1 MRDQFILLF
10 FVYFCVSVTFGAEL
24 PERSETKNISYYAET
39 NSEYQK
45 TQCVLD
51 ISTLKDG
58 QKLPVLVWFHGGGL
72 TEGSKE
78 IPKHLQNTNIVLVGV
93 GYRLAPK
100 AKFPE
105 FLEDV
110 AAALAWTF
118 ANIEHYGG
126 NPKQIYVGGCSAGAY
141 LAAMIGL
148 DSRWLKPYHIEPSQL
163 AGLVLL
169 TGQMTT
175 HFHVRKM
182 LNYPQPEYFP
192 IIDENAPLHY
202 ISKDAPPI
210 LLVLGDRE
218 RDWPVRVQENEFMA
232 ASLRAMKHPHVEFYE
247 IKGYDHGGIA
257 VALEAF
263 QRIAK
268 FISEVKPSILK
279 IEK

>member
-1 MRDQFILLF
+1 MKNQFIFLF
-10 FVYFCVSVTFGAEL
+10 FGYFCISTMSIGAEL
-24 PERSETKNISYYAET
+24 PLRTETKNVPYYTET
-39 NSEYQK
+39 TNEYQK

-51 ISTLKDG
+51 ISAPKSA
-58 QKLPVLVWFHGGGL
+58 QHLPVLVWFHGGGL
-72 TEGSKE
+72 TAGSKE
-78 IPKHLQNTNIVLVGV
+78 IPKHLLNTNIVLVGV
-93 GYRLAPK
+93 GYRLAPQ
-100 AKFPE
+100 AAFPE
-105 FLEDV
+105 FLEDA
-110 AAALAWTF
+110 AAALAWAF

-141 LAAMIGL
+141 LSAMIGL
-148 DSRWLKPYHIEPSQL
+148 DSRWLKPYKIKPSQL

-202 ISKDAPPI
+202 LSKDAPPI

-218 RDWPVRVQENEFMA
+218 RDMPVRVQENEFMA

-247 IKGYDHGGIA
+247 IKGYDHGGIGNA
-257 VALEAF
+257 PEAF
-263 QRIAK
+263 QHITK
-268 FISEVKPSILK
+268 FISGVKP
-279 IEK
+279 

>member
-1 MRDQFILLF
+1 MKNQFILLF
-10 FVYFCVSVTFGAEL
+10 FVYFCVSMTISAEL
-24 PERSETKNISYYAET
+24 SERTKIKNVSYYAET
-39 NSEYQK
+39 TNEYQK

-51 ISTLKDG
+51 ISVPKNGKNL
-58 QKLPVLVWFHGGGL
+58 QVLVWFHGGGL

-78 IPKHLQNTNIVLVGV
+78 IPEHLQNTNTVLVGV

-105 FLEDV
+105 FLEDA

-126 NPKQIYVGGCSAGAY
+126 NPKQIYVGGRSAGAY

-148 DSRWLKPYHIEPSQL
+148 DSRWLKPYHIETSRIT
-163 AGLVLL
+163 GLVLL
-169 TGQMTT
+169 SGQMTT

-202 ISKDAPPI
+202 ISKDSPPMLFI
-210 LLVLGDRE
+210 LGDRE
-218 RDWPVRVQENEFMA
+218 RDLPVRVQENEFMA

-247 IKGYDHGGIA
+247 IKGYDHNGICFN
-257 VALEAF
+257 VPEAF

-268 FISEVKPSILK
+268 FISEVKP
-279 IEK
+279 

>member
-1 MRDQFILLF
+1 MKNQFLLLF
-10 FVYFCVSVTFGAEL
+10 LIYFCISMTAVGAEL
-24 PERSETKNISYYAET
+24 PERTETPNIPYYKET
-39 NSEYQK
+39 TSEYQK

-51 ISTLKDG
+51 ISVPKEG
-58 QKLPVLVWFHGGGL
+58 QNLPVLVWFHGGGL
-72 TEGSKE
+72 TAGSKE
-78 IPKHLQNTNIVLVGV
+78 IPKHLKHTKIILAGA

-105 FLEDV
+105 FLEDA

-141 LAAMIGL
+141 LSAMIGL
-148 DSRWLKPYHIEPSQL
+148 DSRWLKPHHIEPSRL

-175 HFHVRKM
+175 HFYVRKI

-202 ISKDAPPI
+202 LSKDAPPI

-218 RDWPVRVQENEFMA
+218 RDMPVRVQENEFMA
-232 ASLRAMKHPHVEFYE
+232 ASLLAMKHPHVEFYE
-247 IKGYDHGGIA
+247 IKGYDHGGVGNA
-257 VALEAF
+257 PEAF
-263 QRIAK
+263 RYIAK
-268 FISEVKPSILK
+268 FITGTNP
-279 IEK
+279 

>member
-1 MRDQFILLF
+1 MYYRIFLLF
-10 FVYFCVSVTFGAEL
+10 LVYFCVSAMVSAE
-24 PERSETKNISYYAET
+24 PSTRTETKNISYYAET
-39 NSEYQK
+39 NNEYQK

-51 ISTLKDG
+51 VSAPKKSQL
-58 QKLPVLVWFHGGGL
+58 LPVLVWFHGGGL
-72 TEGSKE
+72 TGGSKE
-78 IPKHLQNTNIVLVGV
+78 FPKHLLNRNIVLIGV

-105 FLEDV
+105 FLED
-110 AAALAWTF
+110 AAAAVAWTF
-118 ANIEHYGG
+118 ANIEKHGG
-126 NPKQIYVGGCSAGAY
+126 DPKKIYVGGCSAGAY
-141 LAAMIGL
+141 LSGMIGL
-148 DSRWLKPYHIEPSQL
+148 DSRWLKPYNIEQSRI

-202 ISKDAPPI
+202 LSKNAPSI

-218 RDWPVRVQENEFMA
+218 RDRPVRVQENEFMA

-247 IKGYDHGGIA
+247 IKGYDHGGIGNA
-257 VALEAF
+257 PEAF
-263 QRIAK
+263 EH
-268 FISEVKPSILK
+268 ISRFVEQK
-279 IEK
+279 